1 MIEPT
6 IQTKTRYCDSV
17 PCTIHD
23 HSGWIDRVKDYN
35 FNQPTIKE
43 KIEKLLTDEVFN
55 SEPCNIRLF
64 ATNVARLICE
74 EMIGKMIILAE
85 TFGDQDYNIRVAE
98 NEVKLIEAGGYKY
111 LERETTPNRLVK

>member
-1 MIEPT
+1 MTKPT
-6 IQTKTRYCDSV
+6 IKEKTSYCDSV

-23 HSGWIDRVKDYN
+23 HSGWLDRVKDYN
-35 FNQPTIKE
+35 SNQSTIKE

-74 EMIGKMIILAE
+74 ELLGEPIPNEEEIDPIFKKAQVILKA
-85 TFGDQDYNIRVAE
+85 
-98 NEVKLIEAGGYKY
+98 
-111 LERETTPNRLVK
+111 LE

>member
-1 MIEPT
+1 MTEPT
-6 IQTKTRYCDSV
+6 IEEKTSYCDSV

-23 HSGWIDRVKDYN
+23 HSGWLDRVKDYN
-35 FNQPTIKE
+35 SNQSTIKE

-74 EMIGKMIILAE
+74 EMQKSIHCCVEDEKNAKLKAKKILKA
-85 TFGDQDYNIRVAE
+85 
-98 NEVKLIEAGGYKY
+98 
-111 LERETTPNRLVK
+111 LEWYANC